1 MPYLDLYD
9 RVIQGKKLIDVIFT
23 KADIS
28 IERQYCNFNTLIEKM
43 DNTRYWSPKFR
54 KSIKM
59 LKFSRKWFNKLRGV
73 LMLGALQDDQDP
85 LAPLS
90 KRYQLTEEEAKAIP
104 KNIKSFLEEIEIK
117 ISSCKN
123 PEKKNLVKIP

>member
-1 MPYLDLYD
+1 
-9 RVIQGKKLIDVIFT
+9 
-23 KADIS
+23 
-28 IERQYCNFNTLIEKM
+28 
-43 DNTRYWSPKFR
+43 
-54 KSIKM
+54 
-59 LKFSRKWFNKLRGV
+59 
-73 LMLGALQDDQDP
+73 MLGALQDEQDP

-123 PEKKNLVKIP
+123 PKKIKILSRFRDQTNCMW